1 MLLVSMYAHRLERC
15 DTAVRMLGSM
25 SDRPRSPGRV
35 IGKPHDWTRWLW
47 GALLVVM
54 LCGVAV
60 RLGALHWYTN
70 YPLVEPDGSIV
81 RLPDTFAS
89 IDHPFH
95 IAKERATIEALQR
108 GWLPRWFASPQ
119 GGFPAEFY
127 PTGADLVVAVVYFLG
142 LGFVPVAI
150 AHKLVIIGVFLLVPV
165 GYWALGN
172 RDRLP
177 GAVVLIAAMLH
188 LFLRGGWPVGG
199 SRGLID
205 VGLWPDVFASYL
217 PLFLLLWG
225 ADWIRFGRRRGLV
238 LAAGVAALALYSNPR
253 SSIGISLALL
263 ALFLIA
269 GWEARRRPV
278 PNTGA
283 ASTARRSWREHIS
296 RGLRVDRGYAS
307 RLGLLGA
314 RVALLGLLIG
324 LLAAGILVPL
334 RAHQPLYHFTHYV
347 AFSSAGDVWRE
358 YRDDMQVW
366 VVALAGVGF
375 LFAWRRGFYTRTVAI
390 LLPLSY
396 LLMLLVGWRF
406 QTFPLFAQLEGPR
419 LLTLL
424 RPATLFLAALGIYQ
438 LCLIPT
444 VLVRHRLAAP
454 AGSAAAVAI
463 SAWLVLSPFSP
474 VLARERGLPPLVPV
488 SSPAFTVDPRM
499 PATFR
504 SETTNQPTFTAIA
517 RSAELLRQVAKPN
530 DKPLIVG
537 NPLSWH
543 ASFWFPALTGIEAYH
558 SDWLWFWRTVS
569 YGDEELLRSEPA
581 ALDLSFLRQHG
592 LTLVLI
598 DAARGD
604 LLALAA
610 SRPYLRQLDAGTPG
624 GYALYRVEPTAV
636 GEAPYNGWAV
646 VEGGHLVDLQ
656 RQPEQLQVQA
666 VMPSPGEARFFVN
679 AFPNWRA
686 TVNGK
691 SVAPRTTKEGYI
703 AVPLPAGAA
712 TVTLTYGVDAAGW
725 LARGLVA
732 AGLVLSGWLVVAGT
746 RPWRQRPRVEELG
759 SLRRADR
766 IAP

>member
-1 MLLVSMYAHRLERC
+1 MVPVSIPARSLERC
-15 DTAVRMLGSM
+15 DTAVRMLGRLLDHLHSL
-25 SDRPRSPGRV
+25 RRRCGT
-35 IGKPHDWTRWLW
+35 PHDWTRCVW
-47 GALLVVM
+47 GLLLVALLCVVA
-54 LCGVAV
+54 L
-60 RLGALHWYTN
+60 RLGALHWYTS
-70 YPLVEPDGSIV
+70 YPLLKPDGSIV
-81 RLPDTFAS
+81 QLPDTFAS

-119 GGFPAEFY
+119 GGYPAEFY
-127 PTGADLVVAVVYFLG
+127 PTGGDMVVAVVYFLG

-150 AHKLVIIGVFLLVPV
+150 AHKLVIIGVFLLLPV

-177 GAVVLIAAMLH
+177 GAVVFIAALFH
-188 LFLRGGWPVGG
+188 LFLRGDWPVGG

-225 ADWIRFGRRRGLV
+225 ADWLRFGRRRRLV

-253 SSIGISLALL
+253 SSIAISLALL
-263 ALFLIA
+263 ALLLMA
-269 GWEARRRPV
+269 GWEARRATSAAP
-278 PNTGA
+278 GA
-283 ASTARRSWREHIS
+283 ATTTKSSWRESVASSLHA
-296 RGLRVDRGYAS
+296 DPGYVG
-307 RLGLLGA
+307 RLGRLVA
-314 RVALLGLLIG
+314 RVALLGLMIG

-347 AFSSAGDVWRE
+347 AFNSAGDVWRE
-358 YRDDMQVW
+358 YRGNMQAW
-366 VVALAGVGF
+366 VVALAAVGF
-375 LFAWRRGFYTRTVAI
+375 VFAWRRGFYTRTIAV

-396 LLMLLVGWRF
+396 LLILLVGWRF

-424 RPATLFLAALGIYQ
+424 RPATLLLAALGSYQ
-438 LCLIPT
+438 LCLLPAA
-444 VLVRHRLAAP
+444 LVRHRFAAP
-454 AGSAAAVAI
+454 VASAVAVTI
-463 SAWLVLSPFSP
+463 SAWLVLGPASP
-474 VLARERGLPPLVPV
+474 VRAHARGLPPLVPV
-488 SSPAFTVDPRM
+488 SSPASTVDPRM

-504 SETTNQPTFTAIA
+504 SETTDQPTFTAIA
-517 RSAELLRQVAKPN
+517 RSADLLRQVAQPN

-581 ALDLSFLRQHG
+581 ALDLPFLRQHG

-598 DAARGD
+598 DANRSD

-610 SRPYLRQLDAGTPG
+610 DRPYLRQLDAGTPG
-624 GYALYRVEPTAV
+624 GYALYRVEPAAV
-636 GEAPYNGWAV
+636 GEAPYNGWATV
-646 VEGGHLVDLQ
+646 DGGRLAYLQ
-656 RQPEQLQVQA
+656 RQPERLEVQA
-666 VMPSPGEARFFVN
+666 MMPGPGEVRFAVN

-686 TVNGK
+686 TVNGR
-691 SVAPRTTKEGYI
+691 SVAPRTTEEGYI
-703 AVPLPAGAA
+703 AVPVPSGAV
-712 TVTLTYGVDAAGW
+712 TVTLDYGLDAAGW

-732 AGLVLSGWLVVAGT
+732 AGLALSTWLVVADM
-746 RPWRQRPRVEELG
+746 RPRFPR
-759 SLRRADR
+759 LRSSD
-766 IAP
+766 